1 MKGRID
7 ARNSLETYCYNMKT
21 TIEDKLGDQLEDD
34 DKDKVGPCKHSCAL
48 LWCNIQCCAA
58 TIWFQY
64 MDRVGVSLHSTDSK
78 GSAQHRFE
86 GVCAIL
92 VQHASSA
99 LQLPGAQYRV
109 LFWLVCCTARCPCTP
124 LCLPQHVLRLPCAC
138 LFSCCV
144 LQASCLPASLSTCPT
159 AWERLAHP
167 ACHTAVGQDSCR

>member
-34 DKDKVGPCKHSCAL
+34 DKDKVGSCKHSCAL

-78 GSAQHRFE
+78 GSAPSWCSMQ
-86 GVCAIL
+86 
-92 VQHASSA
+92 
-99 LQLPGAQYRV
+99 V
-109 LFWLVCCTARCPCTP
+109 LHC
-124 LCLPQHVLRLPCAC
+124 
-138 LFSCCV
+138 
-144 LQASCLPASLSTCPT
+144 SCLVHSTESYFGWCM
-159 AWERLAHP
+159 LH
-167 ACHTAVGQDSCR
+167 C